1 MATEAI
7 IANVALPVPCIPRST
22 IDALESNIRRHS
34 YCDGTGVDLAE
45 FGKLRCLDAGGDG
58 VGSEARPSFVLLS
71 LLMVANVRFV
81 PTVTETM
88 AYNIVIRNRDQGVST
103 A

>member
-1 MATEAI
+1 M
-7 IANVALPVPCIPRST
+7 ANVALPVPCIPRST
-22 IDALESNIRRHS
+22 IDALVSNILRHS
-34 YCDGTGVDLAE
+34 YCEGPGVDLAE

-58 VGSEARPSFVLLS
+58 VGSEARPSLVLLS

-81 PTVTETM
+81 PAVAEIM
-88 AYNIVIRNRDQGVST
+88 AYNIAVRNCDQDVST